1 MKRICGRIELAAVL
15 TLAAAGICFP
25 AETLLQLRIEN
36 SPGGR
41 VQARAGTEGA
51 WATVGRVI
59 RPATQAVQTFP
70 AARYAPPGSV
80 AATAVHGIRIRLP
93 ASGGNLRGISIQP
106 REFGHMPHR
115 YGGHVPGP
123 SAILTD
129 IPAGT
134 AIFRELAPLAGD
146 PVRLEQAG
154 SVREIPKDWRPS
166 PGDILR
172 IDSHQVP
179 EAPLEIL
186 FWNRPGGSVE
196 TLMSDGSRKRIAT
209 VQRPVRGAGRF
220 DGTAYTGVG
229 ALNTNHGGV
238 VTIST
243 APALRPEDEGR
254 PPECRGG
261 FQIVP
266 AAHART
272 QPVMPQSMVV
282 APLDGDAAL
291 EGRPPLFG
299 GVLTLGDGSPVV
311 EMLAPGKGWIPLPT
325 IVGKQDDAF
334 TKDGLARLGVTVQ
347 GDIEAFRIRLP
358 ARDREFISSAIRR
371 ADRTSE
377 VSGGEHGA
385 VVWEIRG
392 TLPPGTTY
400 AIFSSEGRTL
410 AISNVRP
417 FRLSL
422 DGARE
427 GQALTVAFVRADG
440 SSAVTRTA
448 TVVRSGNGL
457 AIREGSWP

>member
-1 MKRICGRIELAAVL
+1 MKRICGRIELTALL

-25 AETLLQLRIEN
+25 AETILQLRIEN

-59 RPATQAVQTFP
+59 RPATQAVTTFP
-70 AARYAPPGSV
+70 AARYTPPGSV

-93 ASGGNLRGISIQP
+93 ASGGNLQGISIQP
-106 REFGHMPHR
+106 REFGHMPRR

-134 AIFRELAPLAGD
+134 AIFRDLAPLAGD
-146 PVRLEQAG
+146 PVRLEQSG
-154 SVREIPKDWRPS
+154 SVREIPPDWRPT

-172 IDSHQVP
+172 IDSRELPDRPV
-179 EAPLEIL
+179 EIVL
-186 FWNRPGGSVE
+186 WNKAGGSVE
-196 TLMSDGSRKRIAT
+196 ALLRDGSRKRIAT
-209 VQRPVRGAGRF
+209 VLRPVRGTGRF

-243 APALRPEDEGR
+243 APALRPEDEGQ

-282 APLDGDAAL
+282 APLDGDSLL

-299 GVLTLGDGSPVV
+299 GALTLGDGSPVV
-311 EMLAPGKGWIPLPT
+311 EMLVPGRGWISLPA

-334 TKDGLARLGVTVQ
+334 TKDGLARVGLTVQ
-347 GDIEAFRIRLP
+347 GDVEAFRIRLP
-358 ARDREFISSAIRR
+358 VRDKNVIAHAIRR
-371 ADRTSE
+371 AERTFE
-377 VSGGEHGA
+377 ASGGKHGA
-385 VVWEIRG
+385 VVWELRG
-392 TLPPGTTY
+392 TLPPGTAY
-400 AIFSSEGRTL
+400 AVFSSEGRTL

-417 FRLSL
+417 FRLAL
-422 DGARE
+422 DRAHE
-427 GQALTVAFVRADG
+427 GQALTAAFIRADG
-440 SSAVTRTA
+440 SSAGSRTA